1 MFYCNTQNLESGR
14 RVHVGETFN
23 TFADTGAVN
32 CTKMRLAA
40 GLRLDPL
47 GSYSAP
53 PDLLSVIRGW
63 EGGKGKK
70 DWEWGWVGSGG
81 KGRT

>member
-53 PDLLSVIRGW
+53 Q
-63 EGGKGKK
+63 
-70 DWEWGWVGSGG
+70 
-81 KGRT
+81 T